1 MILSEKTFVET
12 INFIKD
18 REEAEQKMTKLM
30 SDEFGD
36 AIFWPYMKYEQQL
49 VAVLEEIFETDMISW
64 YIYESKYC
72 ENFQCIFKENVN
84 GNKTAIMVK
93 TPEQLYNYIVKELEE
108 KNK

>member
-1 MILSEKTFVET
+1 MISEKTFIET
-12 INFIKD
+12 INFIKE
-18 REEAEQKMTKLM
+18 REEAEQKLTKLM

-49 VAVLEEIFETDMISW
+49 IAVLEEIFETDMISW
-64 YIYESKYC
+64 YIYEAKYGQEYQYVFKIDKD
-72 ENFQCIFKENVN
+72 ENK
-84 GNKTAIMVK
+84 KAIMVK